1 VSLGRMMPQPIGLIW
16 PLGKSGS
23 GPEWPDRYPL
33 HSLFFTTPFHDLRQ
47 RHANGVNPPHY
58 EEKAENERLGSE
70 ASKG

>member
-1 VSLGRMMPQPIGLIW
+1 MMPQPIGLIW
-16 PLGKSGS
+16 PPGKSGA

-70 ASKG
+70 SSKG